1 MKTITFLPD
10 NVSVQAEAGEN
21 LLAAAAK
28 AGIFIQASCGG
39 DGVCG
44 KCKVQIESGE
54 VRSEKANLKAEEFE
68 KGIRLAC
75 QTSVVGDVTIRIPEQ
90 VSKSGKA
97 LKAKPKTTRAISAR
111 SLDHLIGSWQV
122 APPVEKRFLK
132 LDPPTLEDN
141 VPDLQRL
148 MRAIKQKC
156 HDCAEPTYD
165 HPELLME
172 LPFTLRQANW
182 ECTVILLRGKRAEEP
197 DRIIAVEPGNTTGQ
211 LYGLAVDIGTTTVC
225 GVLINLNTGEVIAE
239 ASAYNDQIGCG
250 EDVISRII
258 YSQRPGGLKAL
269 QEKVVR
275 TINAV
280 IDTVCTKVMI
290 SPSDISYIMAAGNT
304 IMSHLLLGLNPKY
317 LREAPY
323 VPICSHFPLTRAAS
337 LGIHAHPSVRL
348 FLYPAVASY
357 VGGDIISGV
366 HACQM
371 YKSPELTLFIDIGT
385 NGEIVVGN
393 EEWMVC
399 AACSAGPAFEGGGI
413 RHGMRAN
420 AGAIENFHIHPETLE
435 PMIITIDRIKPCG
448 ICGSGLI
455 AIVAELLE
463 AGVIDQQG
471 KFNRSLDH
479 PRLREGADGY
489 EYVLAWATETLM
501 GEDIAITEVDLDN
514 LIRAKG
520 AMYAGYVTLLESVG
534 MTFDDLDRVIMAG
547 NFGAYIDLEQAI
559 CIGLL
564 PDIAREKFYYLG
576 NGSMLGCQ
584 ISLTDHVR
592 FRERMIVSS
601 LITNMELSESAQ
613 FMNHYMASLFLPHT
627 DMSLFPTV
635 QAKLPEKRG

>member
-1 MKTITFLPD
+1 MPTITFLPD
-10 NVSVQAEAGEN
+10 NLSVQAEPGEN

-28 AGIFIQASCGG
+28 AGLFIQASCGG

-44 KCKVQIESGE
+44 KCKVRIESGE
-54 VRSEKANLKAEEFE
+54 VRSEKANLKAEEFDL
-68 KGIRLAC
+68 GFRLAC
-75 QTSVVGDVTIRIPEQ
+75 QTSVIDDVTVRIPEQ
-90 VSKSGKA
+90 VSKNGKS

-122 APPVEKRFLK
+122 APPVEKRFLT
-132 LDPPTLEDN
+132 LDPPTLADN

-172 LPFTLRQANW
+172 LPFILREAGW

-197 DRIIAVEPGNTTGQ
+197 DRIIAVEPGDTTGQ

-225 GVLINLNTGEVIAE
+225 GVLIDLNTGEVIAE
-239 ASAYNDQIGCG
+239 ASAYNDQISCG

-258 YSQRPGGLKAL
+258 YSQRPGGLKTL
-269 QEKVVR
+269 QEKVVH

-290 SPSDISYIMAAGNT
+290 NPSNISYIMAAGNT

-357 VGGDIISGV
+357 VGGDIISVV

-399 AACSAGPAFEGGGI
+399 ADCSAGPAFEGGGI

-471 KFNRSLDH
+471 KFNRGLDH
-479 PRLREGADGY
+479 PRIREGADGY
-489 EYVLAWATETLM
+489 EYVLAWSKETLM
-501 GEDIAITEVDLDN
+501 GEDLAITEVDLDN

-534 MTFDDLDRVIMAG
+534 MTFADLDRVIMAG

>member
-1 MKTITFLPD
+1 MKKKVTFLPD
-10 NVSVQAEAGEN
+10 NLTIEVDEGEN
-21 LLAAAAK
+21 LLSAAAA
-28 AGIFIQASCGG
+28 AGLYIPAACGG

-44 KCKVQIESGE
+44 KCKIKIEQGE
-54 VRSEKANLKAEEFE
+54 VVANKAMQLKPDQHAAGF
-68 KGIRLAC
+68 RLAC
-75 QTSVVGDVTIRIPEQ
+75 QSSVTQDVVVSIPAATSKD
-90 VSKSGKA
+90 GKT
-97 LKAKPKTTRAISAR
+97 LTAKPKTTRAISAR
-111 SLDHLIGSWQV
+111 SLDHLIGTWQV

-148 MRAIKQKC
+148 TRAIKKKC

-172 LPFTLRQANW
+172 LPVTLREANW
-182 ECTVILLRGKRAEEP
+182 QVTAIMLRGKRAEEP
-197 DRIIAVEPGNTTGQ
+197 DRIIAVEPGDTTGNF
-211 LYGLAVDIGTTTVC
+211 YGLAVDIGTTTVC
-225 GVLINLNTGEVIAE
+225 GVLINLNNGEIIAE
-239 ASAYNDQIGCG
+239 SSSYNDQISCG

-258 YSQRPGGLKAL
+258 YSQRPGGLRTL

-275 TINAV
+275 TINLVIEAV
-280 IDTVCTKVMI
+280 CKKVMI

-304 IMSHLLLGLNPKY
+304 IMSHMLLGLNPKY

-323 VPICSHFPLTRAAS
+323 VPTCSHFPLTRAAS

-348 FLYPAVASY
+348 FLYPSVASY

-366 HACQM
+366 HACRM

-413 RHGMRAN
+413 KHGMRAN
-420 AGAIENFHIHPETLE
+420 SGAIENFNIHPQTLE

-455 AIVAELLE
+455 SIVSELLE

-471 KFNRSLDH
+471 KFNRNLTH
-479 PRLREGADGY
+479 PRIREGVDGY
-489 EYVLAWATETLM
+489 EYVLAWGKDALM

-534 MTFDDLDRVIMAG
+534 MSFADLDRVIMAG
-547 NFGAYIDLEQAI
+547 NFGAYIDLERAI

-564 PDIAREKFYYLG
+564 PDIDRDKFYYLG

-592 FRERMIVSS
+592 FRERMTVSS
-601 LITNMELSESAQ
+601 LITNLELSESPQ

-635 QAKLPEKRG
+635 KEKLPHR